1 MPSSH
6 CSLASQ
12 PRSVADEAFERIQ
25 EKLLIDSAWI
35 TNQLAESLQKR
46 NAIRNPPDDEAA
58 ARISSPGILIQGVA
72 TGPVA
77 RTMSSLPSAIPGPG
91 SVLRRSS
98 RLAVKVK
105 ERYYDTTDPGFLT
118 TGTETEG
125 QDLNPSHAAK
135 ALPLLSLQPRSDPF
149 NDAEMADSV
158 REGWCV
164 TNIGLRMYLNRNPLK
179 IWFINLRWFW

>member
-6 CSLASQ
+6 SSLVSQ
-12 PRSVADEAFERIQ
+12 PRSVVDEAFDRLQ
-25 EKLLIDSAWI
+25 EKMLVESARI
-35 TNQLAESLQKR
+35 RDQLAEMIPKR
-46 NAIRNPPDDEAA
+46 HSIRNPPDDEAA
-58 ARISSPGILIQGVA
+58 ARIPTHCKLIQGVA
-72 TGPVA
+72 TEPVA

-179 IWFINLRWFW
+179 I